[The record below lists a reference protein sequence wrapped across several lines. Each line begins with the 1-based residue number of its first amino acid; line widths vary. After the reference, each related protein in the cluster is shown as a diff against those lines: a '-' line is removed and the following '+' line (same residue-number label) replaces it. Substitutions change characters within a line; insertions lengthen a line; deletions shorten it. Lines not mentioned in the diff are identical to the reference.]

1 MWEFGQFRPFLGGR
15 RSRRRFGEDSELS
28 ASTPPVVVDGQGTG
42 RTGAIAQRDRPDPG
56 PAWLPLVPALVTL
69 LVGLYKITGPSFTRD
84 ESATLA
90 AVHRSFPQ
98 LVSMLGHV
106 DVVHGAYYA
115 LIWVVVRIGGRGE
128 LAVRLPSA
136 IAMAVAAAMVT
147 LLGRRLV
154 SSWAGLAAGLTFAF
168 LPQVSWFAQNARE
181 GAVLTALACVASYC
195 LLRALQRDAA
205 RGRWLAGYGGTLVA
219 LGLTNLFGLLLVVA
233 HAVTLA
239 WSRREY
245 RVGRGFVLRW
255 AVAVVGTVILVSP
268 VAVVGYGQLRQI
280 HWIKPPSLYALLS
293 VERLIGD
300 TIPSVIV
307 LVIVACAVVVSTG
320 VVSPKRAAPKQVS
333 PAPAAPKPASP
344 GADRPRWAAHWPPG
358 LLSLALPWLLLPP
371 AILLTASLIHPVYI
385 FRYIVYCIPAAALL
399 IGAALAALGRYA
411 GPVALVVIVLAGLH
425 SQLDERRVD
434 GHDVNIRRA
443 DHLVAR
449 HERPGDALLNI
460 SAQSGPRKGSGE
472 RTLEGA
478 YPYGLARLRDVS
490 AGASPEQSATLGGTY
505 APAAVIR
512 QRLSHVTRLWVVE
525 WTTPKPVPILDGLGF
540 RLIHTWDVTGLWLR
554 LYTTRARH

>member
-1 MWEFGQFRPFLGGR
+1 MVWEFGQFRPFLGGR

-28 ASTPPVVVDGQGTG
+28 ASTPPTVVDGQGTG

-115 LIWVVVRIGGRGE
+115 LIWVVVRIGGSGE
-128 LAVRLPSA
+128 LALRLPSA

-195 LLRALQRDAA
+195 LLRALQTGALQQDAP
-205 RGRWLAGYGGTLVA
+205 RYRWLLAYGVTLVA

-245 RVGRGFVLRW
+245 RVDRGFVLRW
-255 AVAVVGTVILVSP
+255 AAAVVVTVILVSP
-268 VAVVGYGQLRQI
+268 VAVVGYGQLHQI

-300 TIPSVIV
+300 TIPSLIV
-307 LVIVACAVVVSTG
+307 LAIVACAVAISTGLVSTRLAG
-320 VVSPKRAAPKQVS
+320 T
-333 PAPAAPKPASP
+333 
-344 GADRPRWAAHWPPG
+344 GADGPGRPAHWPAG
-358 LLSLALPWLLLPP
+358 LLSMALPWLLLPP
-371 AILLTASLIHPVYI
+371 AILLTASVIHPVYI

-460 SAQSGPRKGSGE
+460 SAQAGPRKGSGE

-478 YPYGLARLRDVS
+478 YPYGLARLRDIS

-505 APAAVIR
+505 ASAAVIR

-554 LYTTRARH
+554 LYTTRAKH

>member
-1 MWEFGQFRPFLGGR
+1 MVWEFGQFRPFLGGR

-28 ASTPPVVVDGQGTG
+28 ASTPPTVVDGQGTG

-115 LIWVVVRIGGRGE
+115 LIWVVVRIGGSGE
-128 LAVRLPSA
+128 LALRLPSA

-195 LLRALQRDAA
+195 LLRALQTGALQQDAP
-205 RGRWLAGYGGTLVA
+205 RGRWLVGYGVTLVA

-245 RVGRGFVLRW
+245 RVDRGFVLRW
-255 AVAVVGTVILVSP
+255 AAAVVVTVILVSP
-268 VAVVGYGQLRQI
+268 VAVVGYGQLHQI

-300 TIPSVIV
+300 TIPSLIV
-307 LVIVACAVVVSTG
+307 LVIVACAVAVSTG
-320 VVSPKRAAPKQVS
+320 LVSTRLVGT
-333 PAPAAPKPASP
+333 
-344 GADRPRWAAHWPPG
+344 GADGPGQQAHWPAG
-358 LLSLALPWLLLPP
+358 LLSMALPWLLLPP
-371 AILLTASLIHPVYI
+371 AILLTASVIHPVYI

-460 SAQSGPRKGSGE
+460 SAQAGPRKGSGE

-478 YPYGLARLRDVS
+478 YPYGLARLRDIS

-505 APAAVIR
+505 ASAAVIR

-554 LYTTRARH
+554 LYTTRAKH

>member
-1 MWEFGQFRPFLGGR
+1 M
-15 RSRRRFGEDSELS
+15 S
-28 ASTPPVVVDGQGTG
+28 ASTPPAVVDGQGTG
-42 RTGAIAQRDRPDPG
+42 RTGATTRRDRPDPG
-56 PAWLPLVPALVTL
+56 PAWLPLVAALVTL

-115 LIWVVVRIGGRGE
+115 LIWVVVRIGGSGE
-128 LAVRLPSA
+128 FAVRLPSA

-154 SSWAGLAAGLTFAF
+154 SCWAGLAAGLTFAF
-168 LPQVSWFAQNARE
+168 LPQVSWFAENARE
-181 GAVLTALACVASYC
+181 GAVLTALACVASYF
-195 LLRALQRDAA
+195 LLRALQTGALQQDAA
-205 RGRWLAGYGGTLVA
+205 RGRWLLAYGVTLVA

-245 RVGRGFVLRW
+245 RVDRGFVLRW
-255 AVAVVGTVILVSP
+255 AAAVVVTVILVSP
-268 VAVVGYGQLRQI
+268 VAVAGYSELRQI
-280 HWIKPPSLYALLS
+280 HWIKPPGLYSLLS
-293 VERLIGD
+293 VERLVGD
-300 TIPSVIV
+300 TVLFLVV
-307 LVIVACAVVVSTG
+307 LVIVACAVLVSTG
-320 VVSPKRAAPKQVS
+320 VVSSGR
-333 PAPAAPKPASP
+333 ASP
-344 GADRPRWAAHWPPG
+344 GADGPRRSAHWPPG
-358 LLSLALPWLLLPP
+358 LLSMALPWLLLPP
-371 AILLTASLIHPVYI
+371 AILLTASVIHPVYI

-411 GPVALVVIVLAGLH
+411 GPVAFVVIVLTGLH
-425 SQLDERRVD
+425 SQFAERRAD

-449 HERPGDALLNI
+449 YQRPGDALLNI
-460 SAQSGPRKGSGE
+460 SAQTGPRKGSGE

-490 AGASPEQSATLGGTY
+490 AGASPQQSATLGGTY
-505 APAAVIR
+505 ASAAVIR
-512 QRLSHVTRLWVVE
+512 QRLTRVARLWVVE
-525 WTTPKPVPILDGLGF
+525 WTTPEPVPVLDGLGF
-540 RLIHTWDVTGLWLR
+540 RLIHSWDIKGLWLR
-554 LYTTRARH
+554 LYTARAQH

>member
-1 MWEFGQFRPFLGGR
+1 
-15 RSRRRFGEDSELS
+15 
-28 ASTPPVVVDGQGTG
+28 
-42 RTGAIAQRDRPDPG
+42 
-56 PAWLPLVPALVTL
+56 L

-115 LIWVVVRIGGRGE
+115 LIWVVVRIGGSGE
-128 LAVRLPSA
+128 LALRLPSA
-136 IAMAVAAAMVT
+136 IAMAIAAAMVT

-168 LPQVSWFAQNARE
+168 LPQVSWFAENARE

-195 LLRALQRDAA
+195 LLRALTEDAA
-205 RGRWLAGYGGTLVA
+205 RGRWLVAYGVTLVA
-219 LGLTNLFGLLLVVA
+219 LGLGNLFALLLVVA

-245 RVGRGFVLRW
+245 RVDRGFVLRW
-255 AVAVVGTVILVSP
+255 AAAVAATVILVSP
-268 VAVVGYGQLRQI
+268 VAVVGNSELHQI
-280 HWIKPPSLYALLS
+280 HWIKPPSLYALVS
-293 VERLIGD
+293 VERLVGD
-300 TIPSVIV
+300 TFLFLLV
-307 LVIVACAVVVSTG
+307 LAIVACAVVVSTG
-320 VVSPKRAAPKQVS
+320 LASTRLASTRLASTRLASTGSASTGSASTGSASTAADGGPRR
-333 PAPAAPKPASP
+333 PAHWS
-344 GADRPRWAAHWPPG
+344 AHWPAG

-371 AILLTASLIHPVYI
+371 AILLTASLIHPVYT

-425 SQLDERRVD
+425 SQLAERRAD

-460 SAQSGPRKGSGE
+460 SAQPGERKGSGE
-472 RTLEGA
+472 RILERA
-478 YPYGLARLRDVS
+478 YPYGLARLRDIS
-490 AGASPEQSATLGGTY
+490 AGASPQQSATLGGTY
-505 APAAVIR
+505 ASAAVIR
-512 QRLSHVTRLWVVE
+512 PRLTHVTRLWVVE

-540 RLIHTWDVTGLWLR
+540 RLIHSWDVTGLWLR
-554 LYTTRARH
+554 LYTTRAKH

>member
-1 MWEFGQFRPFLGGR
+1 M
-15 RSRRRFGEDSELS
+15 
-28 ASTPPVVVDGQGTG
+28 VDGQGTG
-42 RTGAIAQRDRPDPG
+42 RAGAIAQRDRPDPG

-106 DVVHGAYYA
+106 NVVHGAYYA
-115 LIWVVVRIGGRGE
+115 LIWVVVRIGGSGE
-128 LAVRLPSA
+128 FAVRLPSA

-168 LPQVSWFAQNARE
+168 LPQVSWFAENARE

-195 LLRALQRDAA
+195 LLRALQQDTA
-205 RGRWLAGYGGTLVA
+205 RGRWLAGYGVTLVA

-255 AVAVVGTVILVSP
+255 AAAVAATVILVSP

-300 TIPSVIV
+300 TVPFLIV

-320 VVSPKRAAPKQVS
+320 VVSTGRAGPNGSLVAQHRP
-333 PAPAAPKPASP
+333 PARAGQP
-344 GADRPRWAAHWPPG
+344 GADRPRWAATGRRAAQAGPAVAAPAAGHPADRLTDPPG
-358 LLSLALPWLLLPP
+358 LHLPLHRLL
-371 AILLTASLIHPVYI
+371 HP
-385 FRYIVYCIPAAALL
+385 
-399 IGAALAALGRYA
+399 G
-411 GPVALVVIVLAGLH
+411 
-425 SQLDERRVD
+425 
-434 GHDVNIRRA
+434 RRA
-443 DHLVAR
+443 AHR
-449 HERPGDALLNI
+449 G
-460 SAQSGPRKGSGE
+460 GSG
-472 RTLEGA
+472 
-478 YPYGLARLRDVS
+478 
-490 AGASPEQSATLGGTY
+490 
-505 APAAVIR
+505 
-512 QRLSHVTRLWVVE
+512 
-525 WTTPKPVPILDGLGF
+525 
-540 RLIHTWDVTGLWLR
+540 
-554 LYTTRARH
+554 RARPVRGAGGARRDRAGRAAQPAGRAPRGRARRQYPPR

>member
-1 MWEFGQFRPFLGGR
+1 V
-15 RSRRRFGEDSELS
+15 D
-28 ASTPPVVVDGQGTG
+28 DGQGTG
-42 RTGAIAQRDRPDPG
+42 RAGTIAQRDRPDPG
-56 PAWLPLVPALVTL
+56 PAWLPLVPAVVTL
-69 LVGLYKITGPSFTRD
+69 LVSLYKITGPSFTRD

-115 LIWVVVRIGGRGE
+115 LIWVVVRIGGSGE
-128 LAVRLPSA
+128 LALRLPSA
-136 IAMAVAAAMVT
+136 IALAVAAAMVT

-168 LPQVSWFAQNARE
+168 LPQVSWFAENARE

-195 LLRALQRDAA
+195 LLRALQPDTA
-205 RGRWLAGYGGTLVA
+205 RGRWLVGYGVTLAA

-245 RVGRGFVLRW
+245 RAGRGFVLRW
-255 AVAVVGTVILVSP
+255 AAAVAAAVILVSP
-268 VAVVGYGQLRQI
+268 VAVAGYSELRQI
-280 HWIKPPSLYALLS
+280 HWIKPPSLYSLVS
-293 VERLIGD
+293 VERLVGG
-300 TIPSVIV
+300 TVQFLVV
-307 LVIVACAVVVSTG
+307 LVIVACAVAVSTG
-320 VVSPKRAAPKQVS
+320 LVSTRLV
-333 PAPAAPKPASP
+333 SP
-344 GADRPRWAAHWPPG
+344 GAGGPQRPAAWPAR

-371 AILLTASLIHPVYI
+371 AILLTASVIHPVYI
-385 FRYIVYCIPAAALL
+385 FRYIVYCVPAAALL

-411 GPVALVVIVLAGLH
+411 GPVAFAVIVLAGLH
-425 SQLDERRVD
+425 SQLAERRAD

-449 HERPGDALLNI
+449 YERPGDALLNI
-460 SAQSGPRKGSGE
+460 SAQTGPRKGSGE

-478 YPYGLARLRDVS
+478 YPYGLARLRDIS
-490 AGASPEQSATLGGTY
+490 AGVSPQQSATLGGTY
-505 APAAVIR
+505 ASAAVIG
-512 QRLSHVTRLWVVE
+512 QRLTHVTRLWVVE
-525 WTTPKPVPILDGLGF
+525 WTAPEPVPALDGLGF
-540 RLIHTWDVTGLWLR
+540 RLIHSWDIKGLWLR
-554 LYTTRARH
+554 LYTARARH

>member
-1 MWEFGQFRPFLGGR
+1 MVWEFGQFRPFLGGR

-28 ASTPPVVVDGQGTG
+28 ASTPPAVIDGQGTG

-115 LIWVVVRIGGRGE
+115 LIWVVVRIGGSGE
-128 LAVRLPSA
+128 LALRLPSA

-168 LPQVSWFAQNARE
+168 LPQVSWFAENARE
-181 GAVLTALACVASYC
+181 GAVLTALACMASYC
-195 LLRALQRDAA
+195 LLRALQTGALQQDAA
-205 RGRWLAGYGGTLVA
+205 RGRWLAGYGVTLVA

-245 RVGRGFVLRW
+245 RVDRGFVLRW
-255 AVAVVGTVILVSP
+255 AAAVVGTVILVSP
-268 VAVVGYGQLRQI
+268 VAVVGYGQLHQI

-300 TIPSVIV
+300 TIPSLIV
-307 LVIVACAVVVSTG
+307 LAIVACAVAISTGLVSTRLAG
-320 VVSPKRAAPKQVS
+320 T
-333 PAPAAPKPASP
+333 
-344 GADRPRWAAHWPPG
+344 GADGPGRPAHWPAG
-358 LLSLALPWLLLPP
+358 LLSMALPWLLLPP
-371 AILLTASLIHPVYI
+371 AILLTASVIHPVYI

-460 SAQSGPRKGSGE
+460 SAQAGPRKGSGE

-478 YPYGLARLRDVS
+478 YPYGLARLRDIS

-505 APAAVIR
+505 ASAAVIR

-554 LYTTRARH
+554 LYTTRAKH

>member
-1 MWEFGQFRPFLGGR
+1 MVWEFGQFRPFLGGR

-28 ASTPPVVVDGQGTG
+28 ASTPPAVIDGQGTG

-115 LIWVVVRIGGRGE
+115 LIWVVVRIGGSGE
-128 LAVRLPSA
+128 LALRLPSA

-168 LPQVSWFAQNARE
+168 LPQVSWFAENARE

-195 LLRALQRDAA
+195 LLRALQTGALQQDAA
-205 RGRWLAGYGGTLVA
+205 RGRWLAGYGVTLVA

-245 RVGRGFVLRW
+245 RVDRGFVLRW
-255 AVAVVGTVILVSP
+255 AAAVVGTVILVSP
-268 VAVVGYGQLRQI
+268 VAVVGYGQLHQI

-300 TIPSVIV
+300 TIPSLIV
-307 LVIVACAVVVSTG
+307 LAIVACAVAVSTG
-320 VVSPKRAAPKQVS
+320 LVSTRLAGT
-333 PAPAAPKPASP
+333 
-344 GADRPRWAAHWPPG
+344 GADGPGRPAHWPAG
-358 LLSLALPWLLLPP
+358 LLSMALPWLLLPP
-371 AILLTASLIHPVYI
+371 AILLTASVIHPVYI

-460 SAQSGPRKGSGE
+460 SAQAGPRKGSGE

-478 YPYGLARLRDVS
+478 YPYGLARLRDIS

-505 APAAVIR
+505 ASAAVIR

-554 LYTTRARH
+554 LYTTRAKH